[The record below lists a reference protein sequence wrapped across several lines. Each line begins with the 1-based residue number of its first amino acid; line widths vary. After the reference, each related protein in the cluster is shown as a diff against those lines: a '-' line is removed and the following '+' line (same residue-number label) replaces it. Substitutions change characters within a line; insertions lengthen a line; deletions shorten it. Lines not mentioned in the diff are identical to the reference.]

1 MSHKSDSFSTKLKRK
16 ALLCFPHNFQDI
28 EDFFVGSDERK
39 TFWHS
44 TLRFLTILHTLQ
56 LTPPCF
62 SHVFLA
68 ECGDFAGKVWSL
80 TFWLLDILL
89 LLIGKE
95 CIFSALFPFHCPL
108 LQWPRPPRCPLLG
121 QLKCSCRTQLSIIR
135 PEGSEQGLG
144 RRGKEWG
151 ENMGWHFSISGKPWV

>member
-1 MSHKSDSFSTKLKRK
+1 MFHTTLKTFRV
-16 ALLCFPHNFQDI
+16 
-28 EDFFVGSDERK
+28 FFVGSDECK
-39 TFWHS
+39 IFWHS
-44 TLRFLTILHTLQ
+44 ALRFLTILHTIQ

-68 ECGDFAGKVWSL
+68 GCGDFAGKVWSL

-95 CIFSALFPFHCPL
+95 CIFGALFPFHCPL
-108 LQWPRPPRCPLLG
+108 FQWPRPPRCPLLG

-135 PEGSEQGLG
+135 PEGFEQGLG
-144 RRGKEWG
+144 RRGKQWG
-151 ENMGWHFSISGKPWV
+151 EIWDDILAFLASRGCSCGLLEQVFL